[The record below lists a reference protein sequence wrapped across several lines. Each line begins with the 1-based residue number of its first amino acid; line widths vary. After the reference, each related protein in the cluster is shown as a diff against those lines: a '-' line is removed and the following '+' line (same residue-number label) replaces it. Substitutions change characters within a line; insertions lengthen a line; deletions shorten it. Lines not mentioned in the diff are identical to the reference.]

1 MAKENDIKEGLLKQM
16 EKDSTASSGA
26 NNKSIKEIIVLDAR
40 RVKRLKWTAIF
51 SWLLVAICFIATAFL
66 EWARDSGAL
75 IDIERA
81 WLNSLIVILRA
92 LFLIAVFLTVSLY
105 VRSRT
110 LTIHKIQIRLSNI
123 EMILKKMSQDK

>member
-26 NNKSIKEIIVLDAR
+26 NNKSIQEIIVRDAR
-40 RVKRLKWTAIF
+40 RVKRLKWTTIF

-66 EWARDSGAL
+66 EWAKDSGAL
-75 IDIERA
+75 TDIEHA

-110 LTIHKIQIRLSNI
+110 LTIHKIQERLSNI